1 MYYSRVD
8 VDVYVYNVKYVW
20 YGLVVYGFVNTYDSL
35 IVNVEFMGM
44 DVDVSRILMYVCVI
58 VHVCVILLM

>member
-1 MYYSRVD
+1 M
-8 VDVYVYNVKYVW
+8 
-20 YGLVVYGFVNTYDSL
+20 YGFVNTYDSL